1 MAPVRWLVLA
11 LVAAVT
17 LLGIACT
24 PRAIDATRLGLDLA
38 ASARFNAAAVA
49 ARQPVRYAV
58 EGRNIEADLY
68 RPRRREPEGALVL
81 VAGADRVGKDHPQFI
96 AFASALANAGF
107 AVLVPDLVNLRS
119 LRIRRGDEVL
129 VADAVQWLAEQEG
142 RKVALVG
149 VSYALGPAM
158 LAAIEP
164 RVSERVSFVLGI
176 GGFYDLG
183 RVVAG
188 FRNPYGKWLF
198 AAANSDAIDDPVD
211 RTTIAAISA
220 RKTADLDADVADLF
234 NELGPQ
240 GRAVYALLDAV
251 DPSRADDL
259 VAALPPKL
267 RDEINGLTLK
277 GRDLS
282 GLKAPL
288 LLVHGADDPL
298 IAPQESKALA
308 AAMGDRAHLY
318 LIDRM
323 RHVELG
329 GDLDDMLKLW
339 WVCWRVVGLR

>member
-1 MAPVRWLVLA
+1 MYAVRWLLLA
-11 LVAAVT
+11 LIAAIT

-24 PRAIDATRLGLDLA
+24 PRAIDATQLGLDLA
-38 ASARFNAAAVA
+38 AGPRFNASAAA
-49 ARQPVRYAV
+49 ARLPVRYEV
-58 EGRNIEADLY
+58 EGRVIEADLY

-81 VAGADRVGKDHPQFI
+81 VAGADRVGKDHPLFI

-107 AVLVPDLVNLRS
+107 TVLVPDLINLRS

-129 VADAVQWLAEQEG
+129 VADAVQWLADQEE

-164 RVSERVSFVLGI
+164 RVNERVSFVLGI

-198 AAANSDAIDDPVD
+198 AAANSDAIDDPAD
-211 RTTIAAISA
+211 RTTVAAIAA

-234 NELGPQ
+234 NQLGPQ

-251 DPSRADDL
+251 DPAKADEL
-259 VAALPPKL
+259 VANLPPKL

-308 AAMGDRAHLY
+308 AVLGDKATLY

-323 RHVELG
+323 RHVEMS
-329 GDLDDMLKLW
+329 GDIDDLLKLW
-339 WVCWRVVGLR
+339 WICWRVVGLR

>member
-1 MAPVRWLVLA
+1 MASVRWLLLA
-11 LVAAVT
+11 LIAAIT

-24 PRAIDATRLGLDLA
+24 PRAIDATQLGLDLA
-38 ASARFNAAAVA
+38 AGPRLNAAAVA
-49 ARQPVRYAV
+49 ARQPVRYAI

-68 RPRRREPEGALVL
+68 RARRREPEGALVL
-81 VAGADRVGKDHPQFI
+81 IAGADRIGKDHPQFI

-107 AVLVPDLVNLRS
+107 TVLVPDIVNLRA

-164 RVSERVSFVLGI
+164 RVSDRVSFVLGI

-188 FRNPYGKWLF
+188 LRNPYGKWLF

-211 RTTIAAISA
+211 RTTIAAIAA
-220 RKTADLDADVADLF
+220 RKIANLDADVTDLF

-251 DPSRADDL
+251 DPSRADEL

-308 AAMGDRAHLY
+308 AAMGDKAQLY

-323 RHVELG
+323 RHVELA

-339 WVCWRVVGLR
+339 WICWQVVGLP